1 MINSSNKTPLHTF
14 KKAER
19 LKKKKAIELLYEK
32 GVSFKSPAI
41 VLLAR
46 CEPGT
51 PEVRAMFTAPKK
63 KYRRAHDRNRIKRL
77 FREAYRHLKYPLI
90 SLANNNHSQIT
101 LAFIFTG
108 KTLPNQAY
116 ITQKTQIL
124 LQDVLQH
131 FQTK

>member
-1 MINSSNKTPLHTF
+1 MINSSNKTPLLTF

-41 VLLAR
+41 VLLAH
-46 CEPGT
+46 CEPGA
-51 PEVRAMFTAPKK
+51 PGVRAMFTTPKK
-63 KYRRAHDRNRIKRL
+63 KYKRAHDRNRIKRL

-90 SLANNNHSQIT
+90 SLANNNNSQIT

-131 FQTK
+131 FETK